1 MISNDVVG
9 LIKAAIERKD
19 VNLVIA
25 GSPPT
30 FWVPEEIRSM
40 TYLKS
45 LTLNGLGLRELPA
58 WIGDFPDL
66 EELDLSGN
74 HLTSL
79 PASIGKLANLRKLV
93 LTSNMLTGLPES
105 IGDLSRLESLYLN
118 VNRIECLPN
127 SLGRP
132 DALAYI
138 NIRSNPLTDPPPEV
152 VSNGT
157 DAIVDYLRGR
167 LDPASAPLWSSKVI
181 VVGEAA
187 VGKTSLTKALA
198 GEQVQSNE
206 PQTHGVRTTH
216 LELPH
221 PHRVDVRLDLPTW
234 DFGGQQIYHATHRF
248 FLTDRSLFLL
258 VWNCREGYSKGQMR
272 KWLQAITARAPQS
285 PILIVATH
293 GVEHPADLPMNQ
305 LVSEFPKIVDCLYV
319 DSLTGSGIAELARE
333 IAKTAAQLPLMG
345 QIWPSSWS
353 RAREALG
360 QYRKPYASMDSV
372 RQILADCGVTRPG
385 EQTNVLGV
393 LHSLGEL
400 LWFPDDPELRDLVVL
415 VPKWVEG
422 RITKM
427 LDSHELLRTGGVA
440 KRNLLGTLWQDD
452 DLVIR
457 NHLVMLMEQFDLAY
471 RTDSD
476 ERDDVCL
483 VVEKL
488 PENAV
493 QLPASWDEMLANG
506 ASEIRLVFD
515 FSEFLFLQAGIPTW
529 FIAREHRFTTGT
541 HWRTGALLHSRQED
555 AWALLTANEATRKV
569 ELTVRGGYPIT
580 FFSELKAGF
589 ERILTQR
596 YPGIPYR
603 LLVPCPCG
611 RPEDRTCPHM
621 FEYHHLKTRLMPAHR
636 KEYIECPE
644 SLEDVHVRGLIE
656 GFEPATLDDIREKL
670 QNVQKSVDGFQD
682 RNLVVVDYLRHL
694 TATRQAQESHCPAVF
709 TITPE
714 KGRRFRQKL
723 MVLRF
728 YCEQP
733 QAWHPIDDTHRGNL
747 TFPYRS
753 EWFTA
758 LASHLR
764 VTVNIL
770 RYLIPLAEPVA
781 GALSLAMSEQTK
793 SEIQLMK
800 EFVDHIPGSGPSEL
814 RGLSENGTPHRVVA
828 DGDLRVLERVL
839 ETLDPTRYWGG
850 LSKITTPEGLAIW
863 VCPDHLETYNYPATS
878 HRAPTKGVS

>member
-1 MISNDVVG
+1 VSSAEAIS
-9 LIKAAIERKD
+9 LIRDAIERHD
-19 VNLVIA
+19 VELVLA
-25 GSPPT
+25 GLRT
-30 FWVPEEIRSM
+30 YMVPEQIRAM
-40 TYLKS
+40 TGLRS
-45 LTLNGLGLRELPA
+45 LTLNGAELKVLPD
-58 WIGDFPDL
+58 WIGDFPEL

-74 HLTSL
+74 HLVAL
-79 PASIGKLANLRKLV
+79 PDSIGRLGNLRKLV
-93 LTSNMLTGLPES
+93 LTSNMLTALPDS
-105 IGDLSRLESLYLN
+105 IGNLGKLEWLHLN
-118 VNRIECLPN
+118 VNQIRRL
-127 SLGRP
+127 P
-132 DALAYI
+132 DALGRLDRLSYI
-138 NIRSNPLTDPPPEV
+138 NIRSNPLHDPPPEV
-152 VSNGT
+152 VANGSE
-157 DAIVDYLRGR
+157 AIVDYLRGR
-167 LDPASAPLWSSKVI
+167 LDPSSAPLWSSKLV

-198 GEQVQSNE
+198 GEPVLTGES
-206 PQTHGVRTTH
+206 QTHGVRTTQ
-216 LELPH
+216 LALPH
-221 PHRVDVRLDLPTW
+221 PERDDVTLDLPTW

-272 KWLQAITARAPQS
+272 KWLQAITARAPLS
-285 PILIVATH
+285 PILLVATH
-293 GVEHPADLPMNQ
+293 THEHPADLPMNQ
-305 LVSEFPKIVDCLYV
+305 LIDEFPKIAGSLYV
-319 DSLTGSGIAELARE
+319 DSFSGDGIRELAGR
-333 IAKTAAQLPLMG
+333 IAVTAAKLPLMG
-345 QIWPSSWS
+345 QIWPSSWT
-353 RAREALG
+353 RVREALG
-360 QYRKPYASMDSV
+360 SFEKPHASMETV
-372 RQILADCGVTRPG
+372 RRILSECGVTRPR
-385 EQTNVLGV
+385 EQANVLGV

-415 VPKWVEG
+415 APKWVEE
-422 RITKM
+422 RITKI
-427 LDSHELLRTGGVA
+427 LDSHDLLRTGGVA
-440 KRNLLGTLWQDD
+440 KRELLEKTWLGD
-452 DLVIR
+452 DLAIR
-457 NHLVMLMEQFDLAY
+457 SHLVTLMEQFDLAY

-476 ERDDVCL
+476 QRDDVCL

-493 QLPASWDEMLANG
+493 ELPASWDGLLVGG

-611 RPEDRTCPHM
+611 RPESRTCPHM
-621 FEYHHLKTRLMPAHR
+621 FEYHHLKTRLMPPHR

-644 SLEDVHVRGLIE
+644 SLQDVHVRGLIE

-670 QNVQKSVDGFQD
+670 SDVQQTVNGFQD
-682 RNLVVVDYLRHL
+682 RNLVIVDYLRHL
-694 TATRQAQESHCPAVF
+694 TASRQTQESHCPAVF
-709 TITPE
+709 TITAE
-714 KGRRFRQKL
+714 RERRFRQKL

-733 QAWHPIDDTHRGNL
+733 QAWHPIDDDHRGNL

-781 GALSLAMSEQTK
+781 GALALAISDQTK

-800 EFVDHIPGSGPSEL
+800 EFVDHIPGSLPSEL
-814 RGLSENGTPHRVVA
+814 RGLPEGGSPHRVVA
-828 DGDLRVLERVL
+828 DGELRVLERVL

-850 LSKITTPEGLAIW
+850 LSRITTPEGLSIW
-863 VCPDHLETYNYPATS
+863 VCPEHLQTYDYPAVPHGS
-878 HRAPTKGVS
+878 P

>member
-1 MISNDVVG
+1 VTNEDAVVAR
-9 LIKAAIERKD
+9 IKSAIERQD
-19 VNLVIA
+19 VSLVIA
-25 GSPPT
+25 GADIIT
-30 FWVPEEIRSM
+30 LPEELRAM
-40 TYLKS
+40 TNLRS
-45 LTLNGLGLRELPA
+45 LTLNGLALQKLPE
-58 WIGDFPDL
+58 WIGDFPEL

-74 HLTSL
+74 YLSSL
-79 PASIGKLANLRKLV
+79 PASIGKLSSLRKLV
-93 LTSNMLTGLPES
+93 LTSNMLSGLPDS
-105 IGDLSRLESLYLN
+105 IGDLACLESLQLN
-118 VNRIECLPN
+118 VNRIESLPN
-127 SLGRP
+127 ALGRL
-132 DALAYI
+132 DTLAYI
-138 NIRSNPLTDPPPEV
+138 NIQSNPLADPPPEV
-152 VSNGT
+152 VANGS

-167 LDPASAPLWSSKVI
+167 LDPTSAPLWSSKVI

-198 GEQVQSNE
+198 GESVLPNE
-206 PQTHGVRTTH
+206 PQTHGVRTIH

-221 PHRVDVRLDLPTW
+221 PNRADVRLDLPTW

-248 FLTDRSLFLL
+248 FLTDRSLFVL

-272 KWLQAITARAPQS
+272 KWLQAITARAPES
-285 PILIVATH
+285 PILLVATH
-293 GVEHPADLPMNQ
+293 GDEHPADLPMNQ
-305 LVSEFPKIVDCLYV
+305 LVSEFPRIVDSLYV
-319 DSLTGSGIAELARE
+319 DSLTGRGVPELADRIAE
-333 IAKTAAQLPLMG
+333 TAAELPLMG
-345 QIWPSSWS
+345 QLWPSSWS
-353 RAREALG
+353 RVRESIG
-360 QYRKPYASMDSV
+360 RYHKPYASMDTV
-372 RQILADCGVTRPG
+372 RKILAGCGVARAR
-385 EQTNVLGV
+385 EQANVLGV

-415 VPKWVEG
+415 APKWVEE
-422 RITKM
+422 RITRM

-440 KRNLLGTLWQDD
+440 KRDLLGRLWLDD
-452 DLVIR
+452 DLAIR

-476 ERDDVCL
+476 ARDDVCL

-493 QLPASWDEMLANG
+493 RLPDSWDEMLAAG

-541 HWRTGALLHSRQED
+541 HWRTGALLHSQQED

-569 ELTVRGGYPIT
+569 ELAVRGGYPIT

-611 RPEDRTCPHM
+611 RPDGRTCPHM
-621 FEYHHLKTRLMPAHR
+621 FEYHHLKTRLMPPHR

-670 QNVQKSVDGFQD
+670 EGVQKTVDGFQD
-682 RNLVVVDYLRHL
+682 RNLVIVDYLRHL
-694 TATRQAQESHCPAVF
+694 TANRQTQESHCPAVF
-709 TITPE
+709 TVTPE
-714 KGRRFRQKL
+714 ARRRFRQKL
-723 MVLRF
+723 MILRF

-733 QAWHPIDDTHRGNL
+733 QAWHPIDDGHRGSL
-747 TFPYRS
+747 TFQYRS

-781 GALSLAMSEQTK
+781 GALTLAMSDQTK

-814 RGLSENGTPHRVVA
+814 RNLPESSTPHRVVA
-828 DGDLRVLERVL
+828 DGELRVLERVL
-839 ETLDPTRYWGG
+839 ETLDPSRYWGG
-850 LSKITTPEGLAIW
+850 LSKITTPEGLTIW
-863 VCPDHLETYNYPATS
+863 VCPKHLETYNYPA
-878 HRAPTKGVS
+878 APHHS